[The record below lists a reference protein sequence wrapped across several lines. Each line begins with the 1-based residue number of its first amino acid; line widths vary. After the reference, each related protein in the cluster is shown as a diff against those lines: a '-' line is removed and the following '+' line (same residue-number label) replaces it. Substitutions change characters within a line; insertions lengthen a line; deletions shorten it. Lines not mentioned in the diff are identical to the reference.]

1 MKFEKFWILPVV
13 CSIIAMVF
21 VSPGLAQVDYDKAY
35 ELYKAK
41 KYSEAIP
48 MLEEWCNKYPKDPR
62 GGYTLAQ
69 SYVKTKQQKKAMERL
84 NIVLGHH
91 PDHAPSQF
99 LAGVLKLKSSPAKA
113 MPHFEA
119 AVAAKPDNGNYQYY
133 YGSAL
138 MASKRYNEAEAA
150 LKKAVKANPKNGKAQ
165 LDLGRVLMLN
175 KKPADAIAPLKVA
188 AKGKRGKDLALY
200 YLGLA
205 QYQTSDFAGAVKSL
219 DQASKLKGAD
229 AKIFYNLGMAHEGA
243 LGKAP
248 GTIEACQPMIDAYS
262 KAVEME
268 PDKADY
274 NFRLGN
280 SYEAAARAI
289 YAKTAGNDAMSKKAL
304 GLLGKAQNSYN
315 AAVAAD
321 ASNPAKDRLAGVAE
335 MVENIK
341 NPKVIEEEVTE

>member
-165 LDLGRVLMLN
+165 LDLRRVLMLN
-175 KKPADAIAPLKVA
+175 KKPADALAPLQVA
-188 AKGKRGKDLALY
+188 AKGKIMRKIVPFIQVFIILILRIVTKSDLVALVNESQGYAQRVAGDKFFLFIGRGLEIVVTVFFGNGKGRNQLGEHLA
-200 YLGLA
+200 
-205 QYQTSDFAGAVKSL
+205 
-219 DQASKLKGAD
+219 KG
-229 AKIFYNLGMAHEGA
+229 
-243 LGKAP
+243 
-248 GTIEACQPMIDAYS
+248 
-262 KAVEME
+262 
-268 PDKADY
+268 
-274 NFRLGN
+274 R
-280 SYEAAARAI
+280 AAR
-289 YAKTAGNDAMSKKAL
+289 
-304 GLLGKAQNSYN
+304 QC
-315 AAVAAD
+315 
-321 ASNPAKDRLAGVAE
+321 
-335 MVENIK
+335 
-341 NPKVIEEEVTE
+341 